1 MKENQTSF
9 FYYIVQGHNKSKSSR
24 FLEEMDKVI
33 PWKELVKL
41 IEKHIPKRYRG
52 RKRKDTELMLR
63 GLCLAQW
70 YNLSDPGL
78 EDAINDRISFQ
89 KFLGLDL
96 SCEQAPDETTFVK
109 FRHFLEEHNLYEQ
122 IFKKITEL
130 LEKKSLILKQGTL
143 VDATITKA
151 PSSTKNKSKRRDPEM
166 SSTKKGNQYYFGM
179 KTHIGV
185 DMKHG
190 LVHSLTV
197 TTAKKHDSKQLK
209 YLLHGKEQFIG
220 GDKAYCNQALKRE
233 HRSKGI
239 IHGILD
245 KAPRG
250 KKLSSSQRKRNH
262 KLSKVRSIVE
272 FPFHVVKH
280 LWGHKKVRYKGLF
293 KNRCHQY
300 FLYALANLYRV
311 RKLLLNSA

>member
-1 MKENQTSF
+1 MKAKQSTF
-9 FYYIVQGHNKSKSSR
+9 FYYVVQHHNKSKSSK
-24 FLEEMDKVI
+24 FLDEMDRVI

-41 IEKHIPKRYRG
+41 IEKHIPRKSRG

-96 SCEQAPDETTFVK
+96 SYEQAPDETTFVK
-109 FRHFLEEHNLYEQ
+109 FRHFLEEHNLYEE
-122 IFKKITEL
+122 IFEMVAEL
-130 LEKKSLILKQGTL
+130 LAERGLIVKQGTL

-151 PSSTKNKSKRRDPEM
+151 PSSTKNKSKKRDPDM

-179 KTHIGV
+179 KTHVGV

-190 LVHSLTV
+190 LVHSLRV
-197 TTAKKHDSKQLK
+197 TTAKEHDSKQLK
-209 YLLHGKEQFIG
+209 YLLHGEERYIG
-220 GDKAYCNQALKRE
+220 GDKAYCNKALKKE
-233 HRSKGI
+233 HRSSGI

-250 KKLSSSQRKRNH
+250 KKLSKSQRKRN
-262 KLSKVRSIVE
+262 KKFSKVRSMVE

-293 KNRCHQY
+293 KNTCHQY
-300 FLYALANLYRV
+300 FLYALANLYRA
-311 RKLLLNSA
+311 RRLLLSSA